1 MPCFRADRQPNGRV
15 ESAPAALTAAG
26 REKLGGVDVTLLGT
40 GAPQGLPRPGCPC
53 AACATAVGD
62 GARAATALLVDGVL
76 LIDLTPGPAFAA
88 ARAGRSLAGVRQVL
102 LSHPHDGPA
111 MEVPAGLPQP
121 GRVADGR
128 ELALLDGHRVR
139 AVAVDIP
146 GTGYEI
152 SGTDGERLLYLPPGA
167 APAGLPGGTGRAA
180 GGGDR
185 GQGGAGPYDLVLLD
199 VLERPDALAR
209 LRAGGLVDAATDV
222 VAVHVDH
229 GVPPGPELH
238 RRLAAVGARA
248 VADGSAL
255 VVGEYHA
262 VPDLPRRTLVLG
274 GARSGKSVEAERR
287 LAAFPDVVYVATG
300 GTRDGD
306 EDWAQRVSLHRERRP
321 GSWRTVET
329 CDLVPLLE
337 AGRPGKAAAPAGQEA
352 AGAGRDAGAVWPGV
366 EAAGPGADAAGA
378 VAGSGAGRA
387 VDASPLLIDCL
398 ALWLTHVMDEVGA
411 WDDETWEAGGRQA
424 LRERTDALVAAVRA
438 TPRPVVAVSN
448 EVGSGVV
455 PATPA
460 GRRFRD
466 ELGRL
471 NAAFAAECEQ
481 VLLVVA
487 GQALAL
493 RG

>member
-1 MPCFRADRQPNGRV
+1 M
-15 ESAPAALTAAG
+15 
-26 REKLGGVDVTLLGT
+26 DVTLLGT

-62 GARAATALLVDGVL
+62 EARAATALLVDGAL
-76 LIDLTPGPAFAA
+76 MIDLTPGPAFAA
-88 ARAGRSLAGVRQVL
+88 ARAGQSLTGVRQVL
-102 LSHPHDGPA
+102 LSHPHDGPV

-152 SGTDGERLLYLPPGA
+152 SGATGERLLYLPPGA
-167 APAGLPGGTGRAA
+167 APAGPFNGNGRTA
-180 GGGDR
+180 GGG
-185 GQGGAGPYDLVLLD
+185 GTGPYDLVLLD
-199 VLERPDALAR
+199 VPARPDALAK
-209 LRAGGLVDAATDV
+209 LRASGAVDAATDV
-222 VAVHVDH
+222 VAVHIDH
-229 GVPPGPELH
+229 DVPPGPELH

-248 VADGSAL
+248 VPDGSTL
-255 VVGEYHA
+255 VVGEFHA

-306 EDWAQRVSLHRERRP
+306 QDWAQRVSLHRERRP

-337 AGRPGKAAAPAGQEA
+337 AG
-352 AGAGRDAGAVWPGV
+352 
-366 EAAGPGADAAGA
+366 GPGADAEVRGTDAGGTDTEA
-378 VAGSGAGRA
+378 EGPGAGRP
-387 VDASPLLIDCL
+387 DETSPLLIDCL
-398 ALWLTHVMDEVGA
+398 ALWLTQVMDEVGA
-411 WDDETWEAGGRQA
+411 WDDATWEAGGRQA
-424 LRERTDALVAAVRA
+424 LRERTDALVAAVRQ
-438 TPRPVVAVSN
+438 THRTVVAVSN

-455 PATPA
+455 PATAA

-471 NAAFAAECEQ
+471 NAAFGAECEQ
-481 VLLVVA
+481 LLLVVA